1 MTAGWGRELQEGLLQ
16 AAGGN
21 QGPLPASP
29 RSSHALVEHRHRPAT
44 HILRSV
50 AMAPGDKLLL
60 DSPLQISPS
69 RAGPG
74 LATLAIFS
82 HVLHNAE
89 VDEHLHI
96 FISQPFPGAQQKER
110 GARDRRKAGIKC

>member
-1 MTAGWGRELQEGLLQ
+1 MVHLAAARSSKVILH
-16 AAGGN
+16 AGGT
-21 QGPLPASP
+21 SP
-29 RSSHALVEHRHRPAT
+29 RCHHPAA

-50 AMAPGDKLLL
+50 AMALGDKSLL
-60 DSPLQISPS
+60 DSALQISPS

-74 LATLAIFS
+74 PATLAIFS

-96 FISQPFPGAQQKER
+96 FISQLFPGAQ
-110 GARDRRKAGIKC
+110 